1 MTHGQLAWCSLFHA
15 ATENNLNLDC
25 LSKWQA
31 RGLPRRARSLA
42 GQGAHAYYTYT
53 HIYMHACIT
62 TVILNVLINP
72 KPPGYPRRCHARC
85 RRRGARATQEA
96 HQPAGHN
103 LQTPDVTARR
113 ASDRR
118 PCERY
123 LSQTASPRRRR
134 RPGAHSHAAGG
145 PEPAFFIYFPR
156 IHVSQ
161 CLVLCIL
168 LGNFRS
174 WRPVFLQR

>member
-113 ASDRR
+113 ASDRLMIVNVTFPKQPPLDAAAARGRTPMPRAGRSR
-118 PCERY
+118 PF
-123 LSQTASPRRRR
+123 SFTF
-134 RPGAHSHAAGG
+134 PGSMYRNA
-145 PEPAFFIYFPR
+145 
-156 IHVSQ
+156 
-161 CLVLCIL
+161 
-168 LGNFRS
+168 
-174 WRPVFLQR
+174 